1 VTDVSEPVNDPRGD
15 VPEARMSIILAT
27 DRYETIRP
35 VVQHLRRQTVRG
47 QLEIVIVTPD
57 QESLGLE
64 PSELEGFAGVRVV
77 AIKSLHPLGVA
88 RAAGVRA
95 ARAPLVF
102 IGETHT
108 YGHPTWAETMID
120 AHAQPWAAVVP
131 GFGNANP
138 RSPLSWAVLL
148 LDYGYWLHA
157 LPSHEA
163 SMSPTHNVAYKR
175 QVLLELGGGLE
186 PALSQGD
193 RLPIEL
199 RKGGHH
205 SYFESAARLDHLNT
219 AQPGPWMR
227 ERFLGGLLLAG
238 RRAQRWSLVRRVVYF
253 CGSPLIPVVILIRLR
268 KAIGVALRTLHLP
281 AGTLPALVLA
291 SLISAVGE
299 MVGYARG
306 ADRTADLAMMEFEVH
321 KLRYASPRARVP
333 R

>member
-1 VTDVSEPVNDPRGD
+1 MGD
-15 VPEARMSIILAT
+15 APEARMSIILAT
-27 DRYETIRP
+27 DCYETIRP
-35 VVQHLRRQTVRG
+35 VVQHLRRQTVRR
-47 QLEIVIVTPD
+47 QLEIVMVTPD

-77 AIKSLHPLGVA
+77 PVESLHPLGVA

-108 YGHPTWAETMID
+108 YGHPTWAETLID
-120 AHAQPWAAVVP
+120 AHGRPWAAVVP

-138 RSPLSWAVLL
+138 HNALSWAIFL
-148 LDYGYWLHA
+148 LDYGYWLYA
-157 LPSHEA
+157 LPSQEA
-163 SMSPTHNVAYKR
+163 PMSPTHNVSYKR
-175 QVLLELGGGLE
+175 QVLLELGSGLE

-199 RKGGHH
+199 RESGHH
-205 SYFESAARLDHLNT
+205 TYFEPAARLDHLNV
-219 AQPGPWMR
+219 ARPGPWIR

-238 RRAQRWSLVRRVVYF
+238 RRAQRWSALRRVVYF
-253 CGSPLIPVVILIRLR
+253 CGSPLIPAVILIRLR
-268 KAIGVALRTLHLP
+268 KPIGLALRNLRLP
-281 AGTLPALVLA
+281 AGTLPALVA
-291 SLISAVGE
+291 GTLISTVGE

-306 ADRTADLAMMEFEVH
+306 ADRTADLAMMEYEVH
-321 KLRYASPRARVP
+321 KLRYASSRATVP

>member
-1 VTDVSEPVNDPRGD
+1 
-15 VPEARMSIILAT
+15 MSIILAT

-35 VVQHLRRQTVRG
+35 VVHHLRRQTVRG
-47 QLEIVIVTPD
+47 QLEIVMVTPN

-64 PSELEGFAGVRVV
+64 ASELEGFAGVRVV
-77 AIKSLHPLGVA
+77 AIQSLYPLGVA

-138 RSPLSWAVLL
+138 RSALSWAVFL

-175 QVLLELGGGLE
+175 EVLLELGDGLE

-199 RKGGHH
+199 RKNGHH
-205 SYFESAARLDHLNT
+205 SYFESAARLDHLNV
-219 AQPGPWMR
+219 ARPGPWIR

-238 RRAQRWSLVRRVVYF
+238 RRAQRWSVLRRVVYF
-253 CGSPLIPVVILIRLR
+253 CGSPLIPAVILTRLR
-268 KAIGVALRTLHLP
+268 KPIGLALRNMRVP
-281 AGTLPALVLA
+281 AGTLAALVVGTV
-291 SLISAVGE
+291 ISAVGE
-299 MVGYARG
+299 MVGYVRG
-306 ADRTADLAMMEFEVH
+306 ADHAADLAMMELEVH
-321 KLRYASPRARVP
+321 KLRYASPRARVA